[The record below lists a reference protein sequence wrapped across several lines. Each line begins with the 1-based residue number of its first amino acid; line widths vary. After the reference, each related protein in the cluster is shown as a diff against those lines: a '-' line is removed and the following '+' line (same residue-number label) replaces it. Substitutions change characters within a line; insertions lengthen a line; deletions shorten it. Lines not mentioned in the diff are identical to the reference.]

1 MKNWKNA
8 AIFQKSILGT
18 FPHFCWSM
26 QFEGKLLPNK
36 YFYKKHN
43 VEIAKETNGLAYF
56 CTKEKYS
63 CSIKH
68 SHTLLFFTRGAPF
81 KSRALARKS
90 RPVCRSCAFSRR
102 NPVLCAFPFFDSY
115 HHGRSCSYPGKQQ
128 PSSSWK
134 VPLAAL
140 TFGLLR
146 RVVSKVEKRSRRH
159 ANLQSQ
165 ENKQRQLRVW
175 QYLYWDC
182 VL

>member
-8 AIFQKSILGT
+8 AIFQKFNLHFYT
-18 FPHFCWSM
+18 FVVAGNLR
-26 QFEGKLLPNK
+26 GKLLPNK

-43 VEIAKETNGLAYF
+43 VEIVKETNGLPYF

-63 CSIKH
+63 CSRCSIKH
-68 SHTLLFFTRGAPF
+68 SHTLLFFARGAPF

-115 HHGRSCSYPGKQQ
+115 HHRRSCSYPGKQQ

-175 QYLYWDC
+175 
-182 VL
+182 